1 MKGLTKYLAPQ
12 LVQIFPEIQ
21 LFTRKYSCTKMTV
34 PSYFWHPTDLSG
46 GNNYGKFVLLSYPNF
61 ASGCFCTTH
70 AANTRSCNV
79 ELNSSIYIS
88 FHTFT
93 IMYIVI
99 KTYYAYI
106 FFPYNQSHYKVSIDI
121 LVGGQVASSSKQ

>member
-12 LVQIFPEIQ
+12 LVQIFPEIY

-61 ASGCFCTTH
+61 LASGCFCTTH

-79 ELNSSIYIS
+79 EIYSSIY
-88 FHTFT
+88 
-93 IMYIVI
+93 
-99 KTYYAYI
+99 
-106 FFPYNQSHYKVSIDI
+106 
-121 LVGGQVASSSKQ
+121 